1 MIIMTNLDQK
11 WLDELDFLHRHE
23 KIKEILDRKI
33 ALFRANFELN
43 GDIDLFLE
51 LVYCLLTAQTKFISA
66 ASVVE
71 ELKYDESFEI
81 RLFSSSDE
89 DLFSFLMPIL
99 RKNIIRFHNNKA
111 KNIVYARN
119 LFIKNRKYL
128 LREKLLSFDDN
139 FEKRSWL
146 IDNVLGLSY
155 KEASHFLRN
164 IGFGKDLAILDRHVL
179 RTLKYIGLID
189 EVPEVLNKIVYLKN
203 EEVLRDFSKFL
214 GISMERLDFLLFAL
228 SKKSIEGEN
237 VSVFELIEGLK

>member
-1 MIIMTNLDQK
+1 MTNLDQK